1 MKRRGVKPAGA
12 LGAACA
18 LALKPVKSVSIAH
31 YENFPVAS
39 RLVPASLR
47 SAVVAIYAFA
57 RAADDI
63 ADEGS
68 ASPASRLATLDA
80 YGTLLERIER
90 GDAPVDAPF
99 AALAAAI
106 EHHALPLRPF
116 HDLLSAFRQDVIQ
129 ARYASFEDLLDY
141 CSRSAN
147 PIGHLL
153 LHLYRVHGAENLRHA
168 DAICTG
174 LQLTNFWQDIALDWR
189 KGRVY
194 LPGADL
200 ARFGVSEAQ
209 IAEGRCDQA
218 WADLLVFEVARAR
231 ARLESGR
238 PLARA
243 LPLRL
248 ALELKL
254 IVAGGLRILGALDA
268 ARGDVFRRRPQLR
281 RRDWAALTLKALC
294 GRARGEAPRAVSR

>member
-1 MKRRGVKPAGA
+1 MVGAIGV
-12 LGAACA
+12 ACA
-18 LALKPVKSVSIAH
+18 LALKPAKPVPVAH

-68 ASPASRLATLDA
+68 DSPASRLARLDA
-80 YGTLLERIER
+80 CAAMLDRIER
-90 GDAPVDAPF
+90 GDAPTVAPF
-99 AALAAAI
+99 AALAAAV
-106 EHHALPLRPF
+106 ERHALPLRPF
-116 HDLLSAFRQDVIQ
+116 HDLLSAFRQDVIRH
-129 ARYASFEDLLDY
+129 RYASFDELLDY

-147 PIGHLL
+147 PIGRLL
-153 LHLYRVHGAENLRHA
+153 LHLYRVQGAENFRHA

-194 LPGADL
+194 LPGEDL
-200 ARFGVSEAQ
+200 ARFGVSEAK

-218 WADLLVFEVARAR
+218 WALLLQFEVARTR
-231 ARLESGR
+231 ALLESGR
-238 PLARA
+238 ALTRA

-248 ALELKL
+248 ALEIRL
-254 IVAGGLRILGALDA
+254 IVAGGLGILGAIDA
-268 ARGDVFRRRPQLR
+268 ARGDVFRLRPRLR
-281 RRDWAALTLKALC
+281 RRDWVVLTLQAL
-294 GRARGEAPRAVSR
+294 RPVNR